1 MRFPS
6 ANSILTSLVIFHNHV
21 AVPASGFWNS
31 NRSGIHAGIC
41 VVWDAC
47 RDVGMSVQQNVPA
60 MQWRQVLFIIR
71 MAVGGINQR
80 ITVCNGAVICH
91 NGKLEYHLVDFGI
104 AVAPD
109 TENMLFFCVEQFNHL
124 FWIIFFRQIIART
137 VV

>member
-1 MRFPS
+1 
-6 ANSILTSLVIFHNHV
+6 
-21 AVPASGFWNS
+21 
-31 NRSGIHAGIC
+31 
-41 VVWDAC
+41 
-47 RDVGMSVQQNVPA
+47 MSVQQNVPA

-137 VV
+137 VVLKITKEQQTVGLFPVVCI

>member
-1 MRFPS
+1 M
-6 ANSILTSLVIFHNHV
+6 
-21 AVPASGFWNS
+21 PASGFWNS

-71 MAVGGINQR
+71 MTVGGINQR

-109 TENMLFFCVEQFNHL
+109 TENMLFL
-124 FWIIFFRQIIART
+124 R
-137 VV
+137 

>member
-1 MRFPS
+1 M
-6 ANSILTSLVIFHNHV
+6 
-21 AVPASGFWNS
+21 
-31 NRSGIHAGIC
+31 
-41 VVWDAC
+41 WDAC

-60 MQWRQVLFIIR
+60 MQWRQVLFIIG

-91 NGKLEYHLVDFGI
+91 NGKIQYYLVDFGI

-109 TENMLFFCVEQFNHL
+109 TENLLFFCVEQFNHL